1 MKKGARNFVVA
12 TCFLAIVVGLF
23 YFLAPTKG
31 TEGYSLSP
39 SLADIPSR
47 AQEMEEKDEGANSDT
62 VVPLNTQPPKQNEL
76 DVAHREIRQEF
87 DSVIGGNEEIDVYI
101 LRHLER
107 AEAGD
112 ADSAI
117 YVAEAMRYCLASV
130 GMVERGI
137 RQYQIQPAGPSETK
151 EAILERLVG
160 LSPYRR
166 NEASLHIDRWIA
178 CKRSGWDNSYL
189 TETAYKWEAFALN
202 EGQPL
207 AVARVSGLDPNA
219 AVTPEKLEKSKA
231 AMRQV
236 LTKSREFT
244 VLWYASSVV
253 SVSTNRDF
261 ESEKLA
267 WALLACEYDSCD
279 SLNYYNRG
287 LCEMQGKNG
296 ADYCTEDVTDMK
308 YLFGRYPGKIDVARS
323 RALFIKEAIDS
334 GQWDLIGLD

>member
-12 TCFLAIVVGLF
+12 TCFLATVVGLL
-23 YFLAPTKG
+23 YFLAPTKA
-31 TEGYSLSP
+31 TDGYSLSH
-39 SLADIPSR
+39 SLADILGR
-47 AQEMEEKDEGANSDT
+47 AQKAEDKEEVANSDT
-62 VVPLNTQPPKQNEL
+62 VVPLNTQAPKQNEL

-87 DSVIGGNEEIDVYI
+87 DSVIGGNKEIDVFI
-101 LRHLER
+101 LTHLER

-117 YVAEAMRYCLASV
+117 YVAEAMRYCMLSV
-130 GMVERGI
+130 GKVEQGI
-137 RQYQIQPAGPSETK
+137 SLYQIQPAGPSETK
-151 EAILERLVG
+151 EAIMERLVG

-178 CKRSGWDNSYL
+178 CKRLSWDLSYL
-189 TETAYKWEAFALN
+189 AETAYKWEEFAVN

-207 AVARVSGLDPNA
+207 AVARFASLDPNA
-219 AVTPEKLEKSKA
+219 AVTPEKLDQSKA

-236 LTKSREFT
+236 LSKSREFT
-244 VLWYASSVV
+244 VLRYASSVV
-253 SVSTNRDF
+253 SVSTNKDF

-279 SLNYYNRG
+279 TLNYHNRG
-287 LCEMQGKNG
+287 SCEMLGKDG
-296 ADYCTEDVTDMK
+296 ADFCTDDLTDMK
-308 YLFGRYPGKIDVARS
+308 YLFGRYPDKFDAARS